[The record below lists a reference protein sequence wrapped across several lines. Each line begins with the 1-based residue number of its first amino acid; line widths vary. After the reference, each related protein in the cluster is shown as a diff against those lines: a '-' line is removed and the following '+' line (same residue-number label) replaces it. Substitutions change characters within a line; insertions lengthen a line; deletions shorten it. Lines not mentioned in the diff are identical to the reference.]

1 MTQAAPSM
9 GNLPVVL
16 SVSLPCL
23 LSVLSGMKVVTPCY
37 GSMVRRLF
45 VIAGLGVL
53 GGFAMVL
60 GRVVVMLRRL
70 LVMFVNVMVVHRRFP
85 VVMARYGFEHRHGR

>member
-1 MTQAAPSM
+1 M
-9 GNLPVVL
+9 GQLPVVL

-45 VIAGLGVL
+45 VISGLVVFTRL
-53 GGFAMVL
+53 P
-60 GRVVVMLRRL
+60 VVVGGMC
-70 LVMFVNVMVVHRRFP
+70 VMF
-85 VVMARYGFEHRHGR
+85 